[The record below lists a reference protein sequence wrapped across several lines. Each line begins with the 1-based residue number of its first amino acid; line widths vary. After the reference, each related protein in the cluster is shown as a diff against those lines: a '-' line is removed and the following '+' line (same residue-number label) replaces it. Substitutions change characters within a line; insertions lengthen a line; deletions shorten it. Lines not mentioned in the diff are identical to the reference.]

1 MFKYLKD
8 CPKSFQTWKVGQT
21 KGLCHSSAGER
32 RLKRLVP
39 ITAEIKEGRTGA
51 VDIERQTRDG
61 RTLQGKANFILNSFL
76 ESNFS
81 QGKEISI
88 SASIFF
94 EMPCRLASMDSAS
107 FAELIALL
115 SRISDLPVR
124 QDIPVIGVID
134 QEGKIRAS
142 DDPSDKIEHFF
153 DSCQTGGLPGPQGL
167 MIPQAAVPDIV
178 LRRDVIQAIEN
189 QSLFLIPVRTVEE
202 GIQILSGV
210 EAGEKDASGNFPAG
224 TVNYLVH
231 QGLQRHAV

>member
-1 MFKYLKD
+1 MFKYLKN

-32 RLKRLVP
+32 RFKRPVP

-51 VDIERQTRDG
+51 IDIERQTRDG
-61 RTLQGKANFILNSFL
+61 RPLQGKGNFILNSFL
-76 ESNFS
+76 ESNFA

-94 EMPCRLASMDSAS
+94 EMPCRLVYRDSAS

-115 SRISDLPVR
+115 SRISDLPVS
-124 QDIPVIGVID
+124 QDIPVTGIID
-134 QEGKIRAS
+134 QKGKIGAS
-142 DDPSDKIEHFF
+142 DDPNDKIEHFF
-153 DSCQTGGLPGPQGL
+153 DSCQTEGLPGLQGL
-167 MIPQAAVPDIV
+167 MIPQAAVPDMV

-189 QSLFLIPVRTVEE
+189 QSLYLIPIRTVEE

-210 EAGEKDASGNFPAG
+210 EVGEKDASGNYPAG

-231 QGLQRHAV
+231 RGLQRHAV